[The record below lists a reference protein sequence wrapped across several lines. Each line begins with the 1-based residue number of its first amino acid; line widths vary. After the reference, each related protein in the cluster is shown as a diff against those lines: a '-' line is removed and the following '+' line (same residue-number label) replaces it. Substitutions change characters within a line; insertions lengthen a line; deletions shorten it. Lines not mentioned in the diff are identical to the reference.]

1 MELHYILVVLV
12 ILAIIVVQIC
22 IYRNTK
28 IKITTYKSI
37 FPSNTSSYSIVEKK
51 IHSNDSVDDAGEYME
66 DIESITVSQLNINTN
81 NNTLKEIRNA
91 LNMYLQKNKGAASDF
106 YLMKDVVERYCN
118 AEEEEISI
126 QQPIPLYLGLMGTMV
141 GIIVGI
147 GFIAVS
153 GGLSSE
159 SLMDNITSLMTCVA
173 IAMTASLVGI
183 CCTTMISWL
192 SKSATSKVETDKN
205 RFYSW
210 LQTELLPVLSG
221 NAVNALYLLQQ
232 NLMSFNQTFQS
243 NIEGL
248 DSALTKVEDSSREQ
262 IELITL
268 IKDIDIKR
276 VAQANVSVLKE
287 LKECT
292 GEIAVFNKYLHSVSG
307 YLTAVN
313 ELNEN
318 INEHLNRTAAIE
330 NMGVFFEREISQ
342 VTAREQYINEVV
354 AKVDDTLRKT
364 FERLSESTKDS
375 VTELRN
381 NSITEFDALLKHY
394 SEQKEEFA
402 KMMQEQSEE
411 FAARNSETI
420 ELMKEIRN
428 LADIKTVMG
437 QLVESTKS
445 QTAMLEQL
453 ARSIKH
459 QGSSNHATD
468 NMLNNGIP
476 TTIEAPKFPKS
487 IVYMIATITLFVTMA
502 FGIYIYNSFIA
513 KPQIEVVSTPI
524 NQPGFVNI
532 GDISSNTAQSPTY
545 NAADATATHTQ
556 EQPEAVPTNTSET
569 TQQGN
574 LNQ

>member
-1 MELHYILVVLV
+1 MELHYILVVLI
-12 ILAIIVVQIC
+12 ILAIIVAQIY
-22 IYRNTK
+22 IYRNTQK
-28 IKITTYKSI
+28 KITTYKSI
-37 FPSNTSSYSIVEKK
+37 FPSNTLSYSIIERE
-51 IHSNDSVDDAGEYME
+51 IRFDNNVDDEE
-66 DIESITVSQLNINTN
+66 RDIEEIETITVSQLNINTN

-91 LNMYLQKNKGAASDF
+91 LNAYLQKNKGAASDF
-106 YLMKDVVERYCN
+106 YLMKDVVERYCD
-118 AEEEEISI
+118 AEEEINI

-173 IAMTASLVGI
+173 IAMAASLVGI
-183 CCTTMISWL
+183 CCTTMISWS
-192 SKSATSKVETDKN
+192 SKSATSKVEADKN

-210 LQTELLPVLSG
+210 LQTKLLPVLSG

-248 DSALTKVEDSSREQ
+248 DSALSKVEDSSREQ

-292 GEIAVFNKYLHSVSG
+292 GEITVFNKYLHSVSG

-313 ELNEN
+313 ELNGN

-330 NMGVFFEREISQ
+330 NMGAFFEREISQ

-364 FERLSESTKDS
+364 FERLTESTKDS
-375 VTELRN
+375 VTQLRN

-402 KMMQEQSEE
+402 KMMQEQRDE
-411 FAARNSETI
+411 FADRNAETL

-437 QLVESTKS
+437 QLVESTKG
-445 QTAMLEQL
+445 QNAMLEQL
-453 ARSIKH
+453 VRSI
-459 QGSSNHATD
+459 QLQDSSNHVAD
-468 NMLNNGIP
+468 NMLNNNIP
-476 TTIEAPKFPKS
+476 TIEAPKFPES
-487 IVYMIATITLFVTMA
+487 IVYMVATITLIVVMA
-502 FGIYIYNSFIA
+502 FGLYIYNSFIA
-513 KPQIEVVSTPI
+513 EPQIGVVSMPQH
-524 NQPGFVNI
+524 QPEFVNI
-532 GDISSNTAQSPTY
+532 GDNSSNTVQGQVY
-545 NAADATATHTQ
+545 NTDDATTNPTQ
-556 EQPEAVPTNTSET
+556 EQSAATTTNTSKA

-574 LNQ
+574 LNQQ

>member
-12 ILAIIVVQIC
+12 IIAIIVAQIY

-28 IKITTYKSI
+28 KKIATYKSI
-37 FPSNTSSYSIVEKK
+37 FPNSTSSYSIVEKE
-51 IHSNDSVDDAGEYME
+51 IQTESCSDDDDVYVE
-66 DIESITVSQLNINTN
+66 DIDTISVSQLNINTDN
-81 NNTLKEIRNA
+81 ETLKEIRDA
-91 LNMYLQKNKGAASDF
+91 LNMYLQKNRGAASDF
-106 YLMKDVVERYCN
+106 YLMKDVVERCCD
-118 AEEEEISI
+118 AEEEEINI

-173 IAMTASLVGI
+173 IAMAASLVGI
-183 CCTTMISWL
+183 CCTTLISW
-192 SKSATSKVETDKN
+192 SAKSATSKVEADKN

-232 NLMSFNQTFQS
+232 NLMTFNQTFQS

-248 DSALTKVEDSSREQ
+248 DGALSKVEESSREQ

-276 VAQANVSVLKE
+276 VAQANVTVLKE

-307 YLTAVN
+307 YLHSVN
-313 ELNEN
+313 ELNSN

-330 NMGVFFEREISQ
+330 NMGAFFEREINQ
-342 VTAREQYINEVV
+342 VAAREQYINEVV

-364 FERLSESTKDS
+364 FEKLAESTRES
-375 VTELRN
+375 VTQLRN
-381 NSITEFDALLKHY
+381 NSVSEFDALLKHY

-402 KMMQEQSEE
+402 RMLQEQREE
-411 FAARNSETI
+411 FAARNAETT

-428 LADIKTVMG
+428 LADIKAVMG
-437 QLVESTKS
+437 QLVESTKG
-445 QTAMLEQL
+445 QTAILERL
-453 ARSIKH
+453 V
-459 QGSSNHATD
+459 SSLKNQ
-468 NMLNNGIP
+468 NNGGRREGFP
-476 TTIEAPKFPKS
+476 IESAVQHVSAPVFPKS
-487 IVYMIATITLFVTMA
+487 ITYMVATITLLAFMA
-502 FGIYIYNSFIA
+502 FGLYVYNSFIA
-513 KPQIEVVSTPI
+513 EPRIEVVGVSNEPQQTIVPTSTQVEPNI
-524 NQPGFVNI
+524 SNDQTVNV
-532 GDISSNTAQSPTY
+532 DSLESTQS
-545 NAADATATHTQ
+545 ATQ
-556 EQPEAVPTNTSET
+556 EQ
-569 TQQGN
+569 
-574 LNQ
+574 

>member
-12 ILAIIVVQIC
+12 ILAIIVAQIY
-22 IYRNTK
+22 IFKNTK
-28 IKITTYKSI
+28 KKITTYKSI
-37 FPSNTSSYSIVEKK
+37 FPNNTSSYSIVERE
-51 IHSNDSVDDAGEYME
+51 IQTNNGNDDEDGYVE
-66 DIESITVSQLNINTN
+66 DIDAVSVSQLNISTDNE
-81 NNTLKEIRNA
+81 TLKEIKNA

-106 YLMKDVVERYCN
+106 YLMKDVVERYCD
-118 AEEEEISI
+118 AEEEEINV

-153 GGLSSE
+153 GGLSSA

-173 IAMTASLVGI
+173 IAMAASLVGI
-183 CCTTMISWL
+183 CCTTLISW
-192 SKSATSKVETDKN
+192 SAKSATSKVEADKN

-232 NLMSFNQTFQS
+232 NLMTFNQTFQS

-248 DSALTKVEDSSREQ
+248 DGALSKVEESSREQ

-276 VAQANVSVLKE
+276 AAQANITVLKE

-307 YLTAVN
+307 YLHSVN
-313 ELNEN
+313 ELNGN

-330 NMGVFFEREISQ
+330 KMGAFFEREINQ
-342 VTAREQYINEVV
+342 VVAREQYINEVV

-364 FERLSESTKDS
+364 FEKLAESTREN
-375 VTELRN
+375 VTQLRN
-381 NSITEFDALLKHY
+381 NSVTEFDALLKHY

-402 KMMQEQSEE
+402 KMLQEQKEE
-411 FAARNSETI
+411 FAARNAEST

-428 LADIKTVMG
+428 LADIKAVMG
-437 QLVESTKS
+437 QLVESTKG
-445 QTAMLEQL
+445 QTVILERLVNSLKNQNNAGRRDDL
-453 ARSIKH
+453 SIESAE
-459 QGSSNHATD
+459 QPVS
-468 NMLNNGIP
+468 
-476 TTIEAPKFPKS
+476 APVFPKS
-487 IVYMIATITLFVTMA
+487 IIYMVATITLLAFMA
-502 FGIYIYNSFIA
+502 FGLYVYNSFIA
-513 KPQIEVVSTPI
+513 EPRIEVVGVSNELQQTVAPSTTQVEP
-524 NQPGFVNI
+524 N
-532 GDISSNTAQSPTY
+532 SSNEQTVNVDSLESTQS
-545 NAADATATHTQ
+545 AT
-556 EQPEAVPTNTSET
+556 
-569 TQQGN
+569 
-574 LNQ
+574 